1 MEVGWLTKQ
10 TAIFYHPDFL
20 RYDMGPQHPLRQE
33 RIMHHYEL
41 CRVLGLL
48 KSPKVVEPQ
57 FSPATEEQVRLVHSQ
72 SYIDQVR
79 GLSHRGRYSVLDMGD
94 TSAFPGA
101 YDITCLAVGATLACV
116 DSVMK
121 GAASIGWN
129 PAGGLHHARPGHAA
143 GFCIF
148 NDVAIAC
155 RYLQQQYG
163 LERILYLDIDV
174 HHGDGVQEI
183 FYDDPGVL
191 TLSIHETGR
200 TLYPGTGFPEELGEG
215 KGRGYSVNVPLPP
228 YTTDVFYLQAFQS
241 IVPPIIETYQPEA
254 IVMQCGVDAH
264 FQDQLGHLRLTTD
277 AFTKLASF
285 MVELANQ
292 YTNGRLITVGG
303 GGYSYHSV
311 PRCWTLMFGEYLG
324 LEVRDEIPK
333 EWQELF
339 QKATGLEPPSHVR
352 DNKTPQTTD
361 SDRKQINKIV
371 TLSIERVKQL
381 AFPLLGIKD

>member
-1 MEVGWLTKQ
+1 LTDKV
-10 TAIFYHPDFL
+10 AIFYDPKFL
-20 RYDMGPQHPLRQE
+20 QYNLGPNHPLRQE
-33 RIMHHYEL
+33 RIMLHYEL
-41 CRVLGLL
+41 CRTLGLL
-48 KSPKVVEPQ
+48 KSPTVIEPQ
-57 FSPATEEQVRLVHSQ
+57 FNPATEDQVQLVHSQ

-79 GLSHRGRYSVLDMGD
+79 ELSRRDGYSVLDMGD

-101 YDITCLAVGATLACV
+101 FDVTSLAVGATLACV
-116 DSVMK
+116 DTVMK
-121 GAASIGWN
+121 GTARIGWN
-129 PAGGLHHARPGHAA
+129 PAGGLHHARPDQAA

-155 RYLQQQYG
+155 RFLQHHHG

-215 KGRGYSVNVPLPP
+215 KGKGYSVNVPLPP
-228 YTTDVFYLQAFQS
+228 YTTDELYLQAFQS
-241 IVPPIIETYQPEA
+241 IVPPIIKAYQPEA
-254 IVMQCGVDAH
+254 IVMQSGVDTH
-264 FQDQLGHLRLTTD
+264 FQDQLGHLRVTT
-277 AFTKLASF
+277 ATFTKLASL
-285 MVELANQ
+285 MVELANR

-303 GGYSYHSV
+303 GGYSFLSV
-311 PRCWTLMFGEYLG
+311 PRCWTLMFGEYVG
-324 LEVRDEIPK
+324 VAVSDEIPK

-339 QKATGLEPPSHVR
+339 HKTTGLEAPRQVR
-352 DNKTPQTTD
+352 DHKAPPLTD
-361 SDRKQINKIV
+361 SVHKQIQKVV
-371 TLSIERVKQL
+371 TQSIERVKQL